1 MIENHFRDKG
11 VRGMNKLL
19 ESSIGTSAE
28 GLDHVAGAGGGVI
41 VCTRVFS
48 KGATAR
54 EKGMSNWSGQSDV
67 KGSVLQWQG

>member
-11 VRGMNKLL
+11 ARGMNTLL
-19 ESSIGTSAE
+19 GSSIGTSAE
-28 GLDHVAGAGGGVI
+28 GLDHVAGARGGAI
-41 VCTRVFS
+41 VCTRVTS

-54 EKGMSNWSGQSDV
+54 EKGRSNWSRQSDV